1 MLVKRDMHLIIP
13 THNRQG
19 RQFTLREIPEKW
31 LKKVILV
38 CTHGEARAH
47 AIIYKE
53 VNVWEAPKEVK
64 TIAQKRKWILEECHR
79 RDMIKIMML
88 DDDLRFS
95 RRKFTELPN
104 DKFTFQLLKA
114 KPKDVDW
121 AFRLVA
127 KKLDEFAHVGIGP
140 RQGNNG
146 IKIHRRWN
154 PNYRMIYCLGY
165 RVDTVVRK
173 CKLGRIEHRE
183 DMDITLQLL
192 TKGYPNRVMVEV
204 TADQQYNG
212 VGGTRGERSYEKSNA
227 DAELL
232 ASWFPKFIKV
242 VERDYKQSVPRKEVI
257 VAWKKA
263 YEFGAERRE
272 RASRDGKNR

>member
-1 MLVKRDMHLIIP
+1 MKIRDMHIIIP

-19 RQFTLREIPEKW
+19 RQFTLREIPPKW
-31 LKKVILV
+31 LDKVTLV
-38 CTHGEARAH
+38 CSYGEARAH

-53 VNVWEAPKEVK
+53 VEVWEAPKEVR
-64 TIAQKRKWILEECHR
+64 TIAQKRKWIIEECQHK
-79 RDMIKIMML
+79 DMEKILML

-95 RRKFTELPN
+95 RRKFTELPD

-114 KPKDVDW
+114 KPEDVDW

-127 KKLDEFAHVGIGP
+127 KKLDTFAHVGIGP

-165 RVDTVVRK
+165 RIPVVAK
-173 CKLGRIEHRE
+173 VCKLGRIEHRE

-192 TKGYPNRVMVEV
+192 TKGYENRVLVEV

-212 VGGTRGERSYEKSNA
+212 VGGTRSERKMEASNA

-232 ASWFPKFIKV
+232 ASWFPNFIKV
-242 VERDYKQSVPRKEVI
+242 IERDYKQSVPRTEVI

-263 YEFGAERRE
+263 AEYGLQRRE
-272 RASRDGKNR
+272 HRLRKQQ